1 MKTLFLLVLSSM
13 ISATGF
19 AKDEAPKDGPVKV
32 EQAEKQIASG
42 IQLLDVRT
50 KEEWD
55 EGHLKG
61 AKRVT
66 VTEAGFLAKA
76 KATLDPKKPV
86 LVYCKS
92 GKRSAKAAKE
102 LREAGFT
109 PVLELDGGIAAWE
122 KAGRPLVKD

>member
-1 MKTLFLLVLSSM
+1 MKALLALVM
-13 ISATGF
+13 TCIVCGSAN
-19 AKDEAPKDGPVKV
+19 AKEEVKDGPVKV

-42 IQLLDVRT
+42 VQLLDVRT
-50 KEEWD
+50 KEEWN

-61 AKRVT
+61 AKLVP
-66 VTEAGFLAKA
+66 VTEEGFLAKA
-76 KATLDPKKPV
+76 EAALDPKKPV

-109 PVLELDGGIAAWE
+109 PVLEMEGGIMAWE
-122 KAGRPLVKD
+122 KAGKPLVKD

>member
-1 MKTLFLLVLSSM
+1 M

-19 AKDEAPKDGPVKV
+19 AKDEARKDGPVKV

-55 EGHLKG
+55 EGRLKG
-61 AKRVT
+61 AKLVP
-66 VTEAGFLAKA
+66 VTEEGFLAKA
-76 KATLDPKKPV
+76 RAALDPKKPV

-102 LREAGFT
+102 LRAAGFA

-122 KAGRPLVKD
+122 KAGKPLVKD